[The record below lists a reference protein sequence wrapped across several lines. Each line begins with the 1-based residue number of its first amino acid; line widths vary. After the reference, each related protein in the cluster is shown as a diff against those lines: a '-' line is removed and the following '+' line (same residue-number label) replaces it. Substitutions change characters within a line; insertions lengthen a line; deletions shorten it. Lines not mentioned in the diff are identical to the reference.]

1 MFVSDF
7 NGNGTVELNE
17 FFMAGKAVVLATPEV
32 AGLPYVISGLVA
44 AGGMAAA
51 MSTADGLIL
60 AIANAISHDVY
71 YKIIDPKAETAKR
84 LVVARVL
91 LVVIGFAGAT
101 IAAMEI
107 QGILGSVIW
116 AFDFAMSGLF
126 FPLVLGVWWK
136 RANRQGAIAG
146 MALGLLSS
154 IWYLVW
160 VRTGG
165 SGFLGITQLT
175 FGIFGSAVSLV
186 SMVVVSLMTP
196 APNASTQKM
205 VDDARVPAGNAV
217 IGGQR

>member
-1 MFVSDF
+1 MLQ
-7 NGNGTVELNE
+7 G
-17 FFMAGKAVVLATPEV
+17 
-32 AGLPYVISGLVA
+32 
-44 AGGMAAA
+44 
-51 MSTADGLIL
+51 
-60 AIANAISHDVY
+60 
-71 YKIIDPKAETAKR
+71 
-84 LVVARVL
+84 VL

-146 MALGLLSS
+146 MALGLASS

-165 SGFLGITQLT
+165 SGFLRYYSINIWYLWSGCKFEL
-175 FGIFGSAVSLV
+175 LW
-186 SMVVVSLMTP
+186 L
-196 APNASTQKM
+196 
-205 VDDARVPAGNAV
+205 
-217 IGGQR
+217 